1 MPSAISPTQ
10 SMSPTKAPF
19 VFPAEQPELVLNE
32 PSDALS
38 PVLPSLGDFMGS
50 SRRSFMD
57 EPNDTDLMKVP
68 SNGSSVYSNL
78 NEYRKSRV
86 VTVGSD
92 ESALDDIVKFTN
104 VQAERMLSPQG
115 SIADF
120 HADQRTGSSP
130 SISRPEP
137 VQRTSNNSDKS
148 VYSAYSSNSSN
159 LAQRNS
165 PSQPPKAPLPALPLG
180 KKASSIFTAE
190 QRGSFAS
197 SQLASPNSSNNNNQ
211 NNAQT
216 LRNVSPP
223 QTTNVKSNSP
233 FNQSVDLLSQYPGGD
248 SQRHTYQP
256 YQPSS
261 GFSAQQERNSTFAAS
276 HSNTDLP
283 SSLRPFSPPIDTMGG
298 NASKMNGSATK
309 LAKEPIPQP
318 LHHAET
324 IEVAGPPSAPLE
336 LKRNEA
342 VPRKVSPT
350 GAMGGF
356 SGLRNKI
363 STRPS
368 EDQPLV
374 PEIKEKEAERPKTG
388 SRFGKLKSRM
398 KSSNED
404 ENSTSSIP
412 EPKAAK
418 DKEEGSSWSKLKSKV
433 KKGRSGE
440 DKVETDKDGKPMLT
454 PISTTN
460 LSDTTSAPKL
470 GSPFKPSV
478 SPGFETPAAPQY
490 QAYRPSSAGTE
501 PRDISHGAETSVST
515 IRPFTPGNGAPLVK
529 TDSELGLTPTAVQ
542 LSQIHPLYRSDAA
555 ANSSET
561 LTKLDS
567 LRAPAPQFHPDAQA
581 LRQRAGSAPNR
592 GPSSGPNSNNN
603 SPMISRNNSGANSP
617 SGYPFPLLPPSQ
629 GLQERRPQTG
639 VVKGPKNDFPM
650 MMPKE
655 LAPEMAAILQKSPFL
670 NTPAIKR
677 KALPS
682 STAGSD
688 KAEDSK
694 NSASG
699 GSSGSNTLV
708 AEDETIYPAPPI
720 TLPQMECFQAHRQM
734 RTSRND
740 VYAVACSICNVEDRG
755 KRWCCAW
762 CSLRCCQDCIRK
774 LRSEK
779 GGLVGILNSLG
790 KGDVVQFLY
799 ADKATKAAE
808 AEKLIN
814 LSDISSFSFD
824 KEKGITNG
832 MPGALAATPQLA

>member
-1 MPSAISPTQ
+1 
-10 SMSPTKAPF
+10 
-19 VFPAEQPELVLNE
+19 
-32 PSDALS
+32 
-38 PVLPSLGDFMGS
+38 
-50 SRRSFMD
+50 MD

-86 VTVGSD
+86 VTVGSN

-115 SIADF
+115 SIGDF
-120 HADQRTGSSP
+120 HAEERTGSSL
-130 SISRPEP
+130 SLSRPEP

-159 LAQRNS
+159 LAKRNS
-165 PSQPPKAPLPALPLG
+165 PSQPPRAPLPALPIG
-180 KKASSIFTAE
+180 KKASSIFTTE
-190 QRGSFAS
+190 QRGSSTS
-197 SQLASPNSSNNNNQ
+197 SPLASPNPYNSNNHNNE
-211 NNAQT
+211 QT
-216 LRNVSPP
+216 LRKVSPP
-223 QTTNVKSNSP
+223 QTTNFNSNSP
-233 FNQSVDLLSQYPGGD
+233 FGQSVDLLSQHPGGD

-261 GFSAQQERNSTFAAS
+261 GFSAPQERNSTFPS
-276 HSNTDLP
+276 SRPNTDLP
-283 SSLRPFSPPIDTMGG
+283 SSLRPFSPPVDTMGG
-298 NASKMNGSATK
+298 NASKTNGSATK
-309 LAKEPIPQP
+309 LVKEPIPQS

-324 IEVAGPPSAPLE
+324 IDATGPPSAPLE
-336 LKRNEA
+336 QKRNEA

-356 SGLRNKI
+356 TGLRNKLT
-363 STRPS
+363 TRPS
-368 EDQPLV
+368 EDQPSV
-374 PEIKEKEAERPKTG
+374 PEVKEKDVERPKTG

-398 KSSNED
+398 KSSTED
-404 ENSTSSIP
+404 DNNTPSVA

-418 DKEEGSSWSKLKSKV
+418 DKDEGSSWSKLKSKV

-440 DKVETDKDGKPMLT
+440 DKPETDKDGRPMLS
-454 PISTTN
+454 PISTINPT
-460 LSDTTSAPKL
+460 DTTSAPKL

-478 SPGFETPAAPQY
+478 SPGFDAPAAPQY
-490 QAYRPSSAGTE
+490 QAYRPSSAGTGAQ
-501 PRDISHGAETSVST
+501 DISHGAEASVST
-515 IRPFTPGNGAPLVK
+515 IRPFTPGNGATLIK
-529 TDSELGLTPTAVQ
+529 TDSELGLTPTALE
-542 LSQIHPLYRSDAA
+542 LSQIHPLYRSEAA

-592 GPSSGPNSNNN
+592 AGPGSGPNSSNN

-617 SGYPFPLLPPSQ
+617 SGYPFPVLPPGQ
-629 GLQERRPQTG
+629 QERRPQTG
-639 VVKGPKNDFPM
+639 VVKGPKNDYPM
-650 MMPKE
+650 LMPKE
-655 LAPEMAAILQKSPFL
+655 LAPEMAAILEKSPFL

-677 KALPS
+677 KAVPS
-682 STAGSD
+682 SNAGSD

-694 NSASG
+694 KSASG
-699 GSSGSNTLV
+699 GSTGSNTLV

-720 TLPQMECFQAHRQM
+720 TLPQLECFQAHRQM

-762 CSLRCCQDCIRK
+762 CSLRCCQDCLRK

-779 GGLVGILNSLG
+779 GGLVGVLNGLG

-799 ADKATKAAE
+799 AEKSTKGAE
-808 AEKLIN
+808 AEKLIGN
-814 LSDISSFSFD
+814 LSDIPSFSFD
-824 KEKGITNG
+824 MEKGITSG
-832 MPGALAATPQLA
+832 MPGAFASTPQLV